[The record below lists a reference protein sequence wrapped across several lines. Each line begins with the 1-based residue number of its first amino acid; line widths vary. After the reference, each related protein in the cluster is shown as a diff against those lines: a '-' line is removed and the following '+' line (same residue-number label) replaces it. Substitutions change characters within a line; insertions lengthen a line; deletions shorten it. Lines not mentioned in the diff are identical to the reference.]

1 MWKTHKE
8 DVLAVGLLFGY
19 SQDNIMWLVEARAQL
34 ESRCFGEVAGLW
46 EKAQMCLEVQVGFI
60 AEPELLVTCEL
71 WRIGHGEDKK
81 ATSRVSAWASDTA
94 GCDCSKSFP

>member
-1 MWKTHKE
+1 
-8 DVLAVGLLFGY
+8 
-19 SQDNIMWLVEARAQL
+19 
-34 ESRCFGEVAGLW
+34 
-46 EKAQMCLEVQVGFI
+46 MCLEVQVGFI